1 MYHLDNESGVSTFAL
16 APVKNTQR
24 LWFTEGGHG
33 NAISYPGA
41 DWFNMVQAELLSI
54 LDDAGIQPNKGQ
66 LNQISL
72 AIRKLSENKIEH
84 FGQQLKQADGYKL
97 MGRCKSVSELRT
109 IRPTEH
115 GQRILVDSYYEG
127 GTTGGGEFVA
137 DLQDMITPDDGGT
150 CFVIANNGG
159 RWKRVKHNELFDYGI
174 VGDGRNDSSAFKRL
188 EQHSKLVY
196 VDLQGKSY
204 QVDKIPR
211 NKIYFNGTFVCG
223 EQSFALGQTNMLDAD
238 VLVTVGN
245 GGDFET
251 INQAITYLVNNFGRK
266 KHKIG
271 DSTHSSRYTPDSL
284 SATIKLLS
292 GFVMR
297 EQVILRQTKLGW
309 INLIAEDDEVIIN
322 RAALTRTAYFEGTT
336 SAMYPAFY
344 AGDNSEQV
352 LLACKFKMDDTGEGT
367 NRHGYV
373 CNRNSTGHIWSN
385 CGINNAGGYG
395 CFARESSMINC
406 RITYFESAGKSGY
419 AAACASSMNAQG
431 GRCSGSHDG
440 VSAFGCSSINFE
452 RGVAN
457 NCINDGIVAL
467 SSSLVGCDYAEINN
481 VGRYGIRCQEGGNV
495 GGYQANVKAA
505 GKTGIY
511 CVSGS
516 VNLTK
521 VNLNDCFIG
530 VTADR
535 GATVGINQAS
545 VLAITRGI
553 HAKNGSR
560 IDASDSVGISGSE
573 FSVNANFGSSIVVT
587 NVDCRSN
594 KSSETPSDF
603 QFSNGSFIS
612 ARDAKGGIADHLSFN
627 SLSKNGAIFK

>member
-1 MYHLDNESGVSTFAL
+1 MANFKKEAIWHDEIHQLSRTDPVVGGEHGVSNKAPKQL
-16 APVKNTQR
+16 ADR
-24 LWFTEGGHG
+24 TEFL
-33 NAISYPGA
+33 NKRIDNLNDAITAP
-41 DWFNMVQAELLSI
+41 
-54 LDDAGIQPNKGQ
+54 
-66 LNQISL
+66 
-72 AIRKLSENKIEH
+72 
-84 FGQQLKQADGYKL
+84 DGYRVV
-97 MGRCKSVSELRT
+97 GQVESIAELRT
-109 IRPTEH
+109 IEPVEH
-115 GQRILVDSYYEG
+115 NQHILVRSYYDGGNKGGGVFYADFADTTTTDNG
-127 GTTGGGEFVA
+127 GT
-137 DLQDMITPDDGGT
+137 
-150 CFVIANNGG
+150 VIVTNSGK
-159 RWKRVKHNELFDYGI
+159 RWKRVYTEITPFNFGAI
-174 VGDGRNDSSAFKRL
+174 GDGVADDSAIFK
-188 EQHSKLVY
+188 KLDNLPTVTHINLLAGTY
-196 VDLQGKSY
+196 KVNS
-204 QVDKIPR
+204 IPR
-211 NKIYFNGTFVCG
+211 GKIYFNGRFK
-223 EQSFALGQTNMLDAD
+223 QNNNFLDLSFNLLNTA
-238 VLVTVGN
+238 VEVTVGD

-251 INQAITYLVNNFGRK
+251 INQAITYLVNNFSRK